1 MRFLFRLTLQ
11 SADPRDLVFEEAV
24 GVWVD
29 YRGTA
34 GGVTMRSEKGGRKKS
49 IRPDA
54 PKIPALPRAKAV
66 SFQLSAP
73 EAKTVTVAGEFNKWD
88 MDANPLRRDRQ
99 GVWKTTLRL
108 QPGTYQYK
116 FVIDG
121 EEWRADPLNP
131 HTTPDSHGAFN
142 SVRDVG

>member
-1 MRFLFRLTLQ
+1 MGR
-11 SADPRDLVFEEAV
+11 
-24 GVWVD
+24 
-29 YRGTA
+29 
-34 GGVTMRSEKGGRKKS
+34 EKGGRKKS

-66 SFQLSAP
+66 SFQLTAP

-88 MDANPLRRDRQ
+88 MYANPLRRDRQ

-121 EEWRADPLNP
+121 AEWTEDPQNP
-131 HTTPDSHGAFN
+131 NRVPSPHGTFN
-142 SVRDVG
+142 SVCEVV